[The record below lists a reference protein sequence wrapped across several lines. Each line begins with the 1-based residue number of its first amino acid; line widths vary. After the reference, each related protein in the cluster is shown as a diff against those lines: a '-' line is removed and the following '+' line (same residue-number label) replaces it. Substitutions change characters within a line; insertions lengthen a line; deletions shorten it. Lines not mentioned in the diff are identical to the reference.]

1 MKDAWLAVDWRALGI
16 ARHRHLPDV
25 KSTNDEG
32 RETAAQS
39 NSADELPLL
48 ITCDRQTS
56 GRGRS
61 GRSWWQGDGGLA
73 FTIVTSSRPFGL
85 PANANLNQLTSQLS
99 IWTAICLQE
108 TAAGYLPSQTCR
120 IKWPNDL
127 MIDNRKNAG
136 ILIEPIP
143 GHPTL
148 AVVGIGVN
156 INNPVNNAEALANVE
171 AYSWTESGRQ
181 FELPLVL
188 EEFLRRWLPV
198 STAALPTMPELLR
211 RYHQVDWLH
220 DRNIEVE
227 ATGVWKSS
235 ANGQL
240 EAVAAP
246 HLSEVPGLYKGKYT
260 GLTASGFL
268 RLTDVNRVEWIFPS
282 AERVR
287 ALS

>member
-1 MKDAWLAVDWRALGI
+1 MNDAWLAVDWRALGI
-16 ARHRHLPDV
+16 ATHRHLSEV

-39 NSADELPLL
+39 NSTDEFPLL

-73 FTIVTSSRPFGL
+73 FSIVTSCRSLGL
-85 PANANLNQLTSQLS
+85 PADPNLNQLTSQIS

-108 TAAGYLPSQTCR
+108 TAASYLPLQTCR

-136 ILIEPIP
+136 ILIESVP
-143 GHPTL
+143 GRPSL

-171 AYSWTESGRQ
+171 AFSWTESGRH
-181 FELPLVL
+181 FELPVVL
-188 EEFLRRWLPV
+188 GEFLRRWLLDA
-198 STAALPTMPELLR
+198 SATHPTMPELLR
-211 RYHQVDWLH
+211 RFHQVDWLR
-220 DRNIEVE
+220 DRDIEVE
-227 ATGVWKSS
+227 ATGAWKTSLNGNLEVVASS
-235 ANGQL
+235 QPDS
-240 EAVAAP
+240 AP
-246 HLSEVPGLYKGKYT
+246 GVYRGKYM
-260 GLTASGFL
+260 GLTANGFL
-268 RLTDVNRVEWIFPS
+268 RLTDINQIEWIFPS

-287 ALS
+287 VLS